1 MTTPSQKNNSIRS
14 WAEEERPREKL
25 LLKGR
30 SALTDA
36 EILAIIIGSGST
48 KKSAVD
54 LAREILQAYN
64 FDINFLA
71 RAGIKDLQKFKGIGE
86 AKAISIVAALEFS
99 RRRKTED
106 TEAPKTLSSSEAVY
120 IYFKPLLSDLSHEEF
135 WVLLLDKSNKP
146 IKHVKIGQGGIS
158 SVLADPKLI
167 FKPALEY
174 LSSHIIIVHNHP
186 SGAKRPSQADKAM
199 TKKIKSGAEL
209 LEITLL
215 DHIIF
220 TDQGHYSFSDN
231 GEL

>member
-1 MTTPSQKNNSIRS
+1 MATPTPSGIRS

-30 SALTDA
+30 ASLTDA

-48 KKSAVD
+48 EKSAVD
-54 LAREILQAYN
+54 LAREILKTYN

-71 RAGIKDLQKFKGIGE
+71 RASIKDLQKFKGVGE
-86 AKAISIVAALEFS
+86 AKAISIVAALELS
-99 RRRKTED
+99 RRRKGVSTE
-106 TEAPKTLSSSEAVY
+106 TPKAIQSSAEVFN
-120 IYFKPLLSDLSHEEF
+120 YFKPLLADLSHEEF
-135 WVLLLDKSNKP
+135 WVLLLDKANKP

-186 SGAKRPSQADKAM
+186 SGSLKPSKPDIDM
-199 TKKIKSGAEL
+199 TKKIKSGGEL
-209 LEITLL
+209 LEIQLL
-215 DHIIF
+215 DHLIF
-220 TDQGHYSFSDN
+220 TDHSYYSFSDN
-231 GEL
+231 GQL